1 MNFSIMLSWNFLID
15 FIIVSYLVYLVIRF
29 SIKTRVFNILKGVV
43 AIIAIS
49 ILSDLWQLKALN
61 FITSQIIVWGVI
73 AVIIIFQS
81 EIRQSL
87 EKLGNSRLRIK
98 NKEDVTEDVQT
109 IEEITKATEYLAKRH
124 IGALIILENHNQLKG
139 VINGGIKIDSV
150 VSQEL
155 LLNIFTPNTP
165 LHDGAV
171 LISHNKIRLANSY
184 LPLTQR
190 EDLPQEFGTRHR
202 AAIGLSEVS
211 DAYIIVVSEE
221 TGHINLINQ
230 SEIYR
235 DLSVNRL
242 QKMLVEQFAIE
253 NKIQKSW
260 FNNVCQTIKNRF
272 NKKEN

>member
-260 FNNVCQTIKNRF
+260 FNNVCQAIKNRF